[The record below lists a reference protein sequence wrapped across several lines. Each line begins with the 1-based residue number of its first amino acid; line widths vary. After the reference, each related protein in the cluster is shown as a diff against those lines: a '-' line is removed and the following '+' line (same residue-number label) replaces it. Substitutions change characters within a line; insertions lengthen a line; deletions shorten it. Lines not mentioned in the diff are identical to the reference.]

1 MVELLTGIKDPE
13 TKFNEMK
20 RRILRK
26 IMNIKKQI
34 GMGGD
39 ESSNIKK
46 QREEDFNYNN
56 FNKFLKKLMEENP
69 KVMEKIINMNK
80 RGGGGGK
87 HKRGGSWDSEYLY
100 DDQFLIMLMV
110 LFGIVMVMGVQLFG
124 DDGGI
129 VDDIEDN
136 GGWGWFNLILIAIL
150 YSVAPTI
157 NEGGRKKRR
166 TKKKKLRRK
175 KKGTRRRRHR

>member
-1 MVELLTGIKDPE
+1 MEELLPDIKDTE

-20 RRILRK
+20 PRILRK
-26 IMNIKKQI
+26 IRNIKKQM

-46 QREEDFNYNN
+46 QQEKDFNYNN
-56 FNKFLKKLMEENP
+56 FKKMVKKLMEKNP
-69 KVMEKIINMNK
+69 KVMEKIINRNK
-80 RGGGGGK
+80 RGGGGK

-100 DDQFLIMLMV
+100 DDQFLVMLMV
-110 LFGIVMVMGVQLFG
+110 LFGVVMVMGIQLFG

-150 YSVAPTI
+150 YSVTPTI